1 MGSASVIFIMI
12 EKLLKVLLVSV
23 LMVGLTGC
31 YGKTERSAAPP
42 PAASM
47 KKTIAV
53 LPYGGHDAFWQ
64 QFHQGADEAAK
75 NAGYRIQWESPP
87 PVWNP
92 KTQAEMLKNVL
103 NLNPPGIVLGPL
115 HRNKMQAAL
124 VDTVKQ
130 AIPVVIAAS
139 NEDTAYKITYVGSD
153 NAAIGVDLAKQVG
166 KRTPPKS
173 KIMVVNIQ
181 AGMRAVDLR
190 QHALLQTL
198 SQSFPNLPIVQTQF
212 PDDKKLNFEESNL
225 QDKIKQ
231 SLRKSLKEESDVK
244 AVVALDENST
254 KMAWQILE
262 VIPANKRP
270 LLFGVSVD
278 PDLMK
283 LCHQGKIAALAVQ
296 NAQKIG
302 AESVQAIVGYK
313 DGKRPPQQ
321 VLIPYKII
329 SVGS

>member
-1 MGSASVIFIMI
+1 MI

-23 LMVGLTGC
+23 LMIGLTGC
-31 YGKTERSAAPP
+31 YGKTERSAALP
-42 PAASM
+42 PAASV
-47 KKTIAV
+47 KNTIVV
-53 LPYGGHDAFWQ
+53 LPYGDHDAFWQ
-64 QFHQGADEAAK
+64 QFRQGASEAAK
-75 NAGYRIQWESPP
+75 SAGYRVQWESPP

-139 NEDTAYKITYVGSD
+139 NEDTAYKVTYVGSD
-153 NAAIGVDLAKQVG
+153 NTAIGVDLAKQVG
-166 KRTPPKS
+166 KLTPQSHSRPPNS
-173 KIMVVNIQ
+173 KVLVVDIQ
-181 AGMRAVDLR
+181 PGMRSFDLR
-190 QHALLQTL
+190 KHALMQTL
-198 SQSFPNLPIVQTQF
+198 LQSSPNLSVAQTQF
-212 PDDKKLNFEESNL
+212 SDENELNYEESYL
-225 QDKIKQ
+225 QSKIKE
-231 SLRKSLKEESDVK
+231 SLRKSLKEESYVT

-254 KMAWQILE
+254 KTAWHVLE
-262 VIPANKRP
+262 LIPAEKRP

-278 PDLMK
+278 PDLVK

-296 NAQKIG
+296 DAHKIG
-302 AESVQAIVGYK
+302 AESVQAIVGFK

-329 SVGS
+329 SAN